1 MEQHQA
7 GKDKSSSLTK
17 SYANPGLS
25 PEALRAKRL
34 EEQKNEIYELIA
46 GKSRTAVDTIE
57 DIMLNSEDDGHRLK
71 AAQDLLNRAGMKQ
84 AQEISVTHNNQQSP
98 VETIMDKI
106 NALKPKSDVEED
118 IIDVEAEET
127 SDGEHNG

>member
-106 NALKPKSDVEED
+106 NALKPKSDDED
-118 IIDVEAEET
+118 IIDVEVEET
-127 SDGEHNG
+127 SDDKSSS

>member
-106 NALKPKSDVEED
+106 NALKPKSDNED
-118 IIDVEAEET
+118 IIDVEVEET
-127 SDGEHNG
+127 SDDKPSS

>member
-46 GKSRTAVDTIE
+46 GKSKDAVDTIE
-57 DIMLNSEDDGHRLK
+57 DIMLHSEDDGHRLK

-98 VETIMDKI
+98 VETIMNKI
-106 NALKPKSDVEED
+106 NALKPKSDSED
-118 IIDVEAEET
+118 IIDVEVEET
-127 SDGEHNG
+127 SDDKPSS

>member
-106 NALKPKSDVEED
+106 NALRPKSDDED
-118 IIDVEAEET
+118 IIDVEAEEIT
-127 SDGEHNG
+127 DDEQGR

>member
-1 MEQHQA
+1 MEQHQT

-17 SYANPGLS
+17 SYDNPGLS
-25 PEALRAKRL
+25 PEVLRAKRL
-34 EEQKNEIYELIA
+34 EEQKNDIYELIA
-46 GKSRTAVDTIE
+46 GKSRVAVDTIE
-57 DIMLNSEDDGHRLK
+57 DIMLHSEDDGHRLK

-106 NALKPKSDVEED
+106 NALRPKSDDED
-118 IIDVEAEET
+118 IIDVEAEEI
-127 SDGEHNG
+127 SDDEQGR

>member
-46 GKSRTAVDTIE
+46 GKSKDAVDTIE
-57 DIMLNSEDDGHRLK
+57 DIMLHSEDDGHRLK

-106 NALKPKSDVEED
+106 NALKPKSDDED
-118 IIDVEAEET
+118 IIDAEVEET
-127 SDGEHNG
+127 SDDKPSS

>member
-106 NALKPKSDVEED
+106 NALKPKSDDED
-118 IIDVEAEET
+118 IIDAEVEET
-127 SDGEHNG
+127 SDDTSSS

>member
-34 EEQKNEIYELIA
+34 EEQKNDIYELIA

-84 AQEISVTHNNQQSP
+84 AQEISVTHTNNQSP

-106 NALKPKSDVEED
+106 NALKPKSDNED
-118 IIDVEAEET
+118 IIDVEVEET
-127 SDGEHNG
+127 SDDEQSS

>member
-106 NALKPKSDVEED
+106 NALKPKSDDED
-118 IIDVEAEET
+118 IIDAEVEET
-127 SDGEHNG
+127 SDDEPSS

>member
-1 MEQHQA
+1 MEQHQT

-25 PEALRAKRL
+25 PEVLRAKRL
-34 EEQKNEIYELIA
+34 EEQKNDIYELIA
-46 GKSRTAVDTIE
+46 GKSRDAVATIE
-57 DIMLNSEDDGHRLK
+57 EIMLHSEDDGHRLK

-98 VETIMDKI
+98 VESIMDKI
-106 NALKPKSDVEED
+106 NALKPKSDDED
-118 IIDVEAEET
+118 IIDVEAEEIP
-127 SDGEHNG
+127 DDEQGR

>member
-46 GKSRTAVDTIE
+46 GKSRDAVETIE
-57 DIMLNSEDDGHRLK
+57 YIMLNSEDDGHRLK

-106 NALKPKSDVEED
+106 NALKPKSDNED
-118 IIDVEAEET
+118 IIDAEVEET
-127 SDGEHNG
+127 SDDKPSS

>member
-57 DIMLNSEDDGHRLK
+57 DIMLHSEDDGHRLK

-106 NALKPKSDVEED
+106 NALKPKSDNED
-118 IIDVEAEET
+118 IIDVEVEET
-127 SDGEHNG
+127 SDDKPSS

>member
-34 EEQKNEIYELIA
+34 EEQKNDIYELIA
-46 GKSRTAVDTIE
+46 GKSKTAVDTIE

-106 NALKPKSDVEED
+106 NALKPKSDNADIIDAEVEED
-118 IIDVEAEET
+118 HDDQQ
-127 SDGEHNG
+127 SS

>member
-34 EEQKNEIYELIA
+34 EEQKNEFYELIA

-106 NALKPKSDVEED
+106 NALKPKSDDED
-118 IIDVEAEET
+118 IIDAEVEET
-127 SDGEHNG
+127 SDDEPSS

>member
-1 MEQHQA
+1 MEQRQA

-106 NALKPKSDVEED
+106 NALKPKSDDED
-118 IIDVEAEET
+118 IIDAEVEET
-127 SDGEHNG
+127 SDDEQSS